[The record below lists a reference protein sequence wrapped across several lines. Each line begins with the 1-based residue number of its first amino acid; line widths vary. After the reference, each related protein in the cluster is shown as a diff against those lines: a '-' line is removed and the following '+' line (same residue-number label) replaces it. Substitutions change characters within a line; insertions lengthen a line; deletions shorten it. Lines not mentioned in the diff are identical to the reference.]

1 MDQELIKALSHPIRV
16 EILEKLQGRIASPV
30 ELSRELNESLGVIAY
45 HAKTLIQ
52 CGCLELVCT
61 EPRRGSREDFFG
73 ITSRS
78 SLRRN

>member
-1 MDQELIKALSHPIRV
+1 MDQELIRALSHPLRV
-16 EILEKLQGRIASPV
+16 EILEKLQGRIASPI
-30 ELSRELNESLGVIAY
+30 ELAKELNASLGVVAY

-52 CGCLELVCT
+52 CGCLELVYS